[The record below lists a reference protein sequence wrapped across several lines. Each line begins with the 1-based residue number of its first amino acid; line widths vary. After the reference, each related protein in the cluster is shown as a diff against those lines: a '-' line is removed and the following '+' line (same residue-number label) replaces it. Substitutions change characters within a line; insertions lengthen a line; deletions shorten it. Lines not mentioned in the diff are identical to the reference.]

1 MRRKPL
7 PSSIR
12 KSRGV
17 TLIEVLVAVL
27 VLSIGLLGMA
37 GLQARALRGSNS
49 SMQRTQAVM
58 LSYYVLDAMRI
69 DKAQAVNITF
79 PYNMAKTC
87 TVPTDTSTLANKT
100 KKDWLAEL
108 KANLGNVETTCGSIT
123 CEANG
128 RCTVEVYWDDSRAG
142 GASDQK
148 LVTVSRL

>member
-1 MRRKPL
+1 MRRN
-7 PSSIR
+7 SISR
-12 KSRGV
+12 SKSRGV

-27 VLSIGLLGMA
+27 ILSIGLLGMA

-58 LSYYVLDAMRI
+58 LTYYAMDAMRV
-69 DKAQAVNITF
+69 DKANALGSTL

-87 TVPTDTSTLANKT
+87 TVPTDTSTLANLLKRNWLESLKT
-100 KKDWLAEL
+100 
-108 KANLGNVETTCGSIT
+108 NLGNVDTTCGSIT
-123 CEANG
+123 CEASG
-128 RCTVEVYWDDSRAG
+128 RCTVEVFWDDTRAG